1 MEFFTNTPPS
11 LSTWESLTQ
20 VLEFRTATFTMPE
33 VDQYEAMAELER
45 HRFNADRK
53 AFVAGGMTVG
63 TPQVAEL
70 IRATECVMSQNLNA
84 MTGRRGIL
92 VSGPSADGTT
102 TACRTFMS
110 YVCSA

>member
-20 VLEFRTATFTMPE
+20 VLESRTAAFNMPTG
-33 VDQYEAMAELER
+33 DDYQARDELER
-45 HRFNADRK
+45 HRFNAARK

-70 IRATECVMSQNLNA
+70 IHATETVMSQNLSA
-84 MTGRRGIL
+84 MTGRRGSL
-92 VSGPSADGTT
+92 VSGASAGGRT
-102 TACRTFMS
+102 TAGLALN
-110 YVCSA
+110 V